1 MRSEEQTWQLLFYI
15 TIDCLRLSKNSL
27 ELTFLILKQNK
38 VYFRF

>member
-27 ELTFLILKQNK
+27 ELTFFDIETKQNL
-38 VYFRF
+38 F

>member
-27 ELTFLILKQNK
+27 DLTFFDIETKQSL
-38 VYFRF
+38 F

>member
-27 ELTFLILKQNK
+27 ELTFFDIETKQSL
-38 VYFRF
+38 F